1 MIKVSDPSS
10 SASIY
15 PDLTPLLD
23 IIFIVMV
30 FLMLTASVRLESLN
44 VELPAT
50 DSNAVSEVA
59 NQSLTV
65 NILADAPYW
74 ALNTKQYI
82 DWDNFKIALLE
93 ESKSTAQPII
103 IAADKTADV
112 QHLVKLLAF
121 MQDNGIP
128 ATQLLTEDSAK

>member
-1 MIKVSDPSS
+1 MIKVSDTSS
-10 SASIY
+10 STPIY

-65 NILADAPYW
+65 NILADSPYW

-93 ESKSTAQPII
+93 ESKSSAQPII

-128 ATQLLTEDSAK
+128 ATQLLTEDSTK